1 MTSDLNFLSEEHF
14 RHACTWLSTINVIK
28 HHHVDFYSQLRPA
41 KCAHLRLKWW
51 IRLQSMPICL
61 KNDGLSIDK
70 NIFCSSGR
78 KGGNTF
84 HWFFFFFFYSSQAEC
99 SRPPLK
105 GQLLPIIDLKI
116 ILQIIETKTKT
127 KNSIINGSHIK
138 KLVLSLLLPVR
149 TKMCRKQ
156 YSDICWF

>member
-61 KNDGLSIDK
+61 KNDGLSIDT

-84 HWFFFFFFYSSQAEC
+84 HWFFFFFLFIPSGMFQATFKR
-99 SRPPLK
+99 SVAPYNRLK
-105 GQLLPIIDLKI
+105 NHI
-116 ILQIIETKTKT
+116 TNYRN
-127 KNSIINGSHIK
+127 KNKNK
-138 KLVLSLLLPVR
+138 
-149 TKMCRKQ
+149 KQ
-156 YSDICWF
+156 YHKWLPH